1 MRRRENK
8 AKWLHIEGGII
19 LEKGVKLGAE
29 RKEEIS
35 SLKAV
40 RKVIMICL

>member
-1 MRRRENK
+1 MATLK
-8 AKWLHIEGGII
+8 VGITQ
-19 LEKGVKLGAE
+19 EKCVKLGAE

-40 RKVIMICL
+40 CRKSYHDVVSLRK